1 MLFKSSIKIYIRK
14 NECVDYSYN
23 NILYSYEYNKICY
36 ISCPNGTYISPKNNN
51 LCVKDFK
58 CDKYYNYDKTD
69 CLEEVDKCPIK
80 CNECSL
86 ESISQNL
93 CI

>member
-1 MLFKSSIKIYIRK
+1 MNIIKYAIFLVQMEHIF
-14 NECVDYSYN
+14 
-23 NILYSYEYNKICY
+23 LQ
-36 ISCPNGTYISPKNNN
+36 KNNN

-69 CLEEVDKCPIK
+69 CLEEVPEGYYLNDSEHKTIDKCPIK